1 VREQGLPH
9 TSSRRGLLR
18 AGAAAG
24 LAAGAV
30 VASVPAAAGARPTGA
45 RQAPQ
50 RPNATREGRF
60 TDKVVLI
67 TGATSGIGEAAA
79 HALAAEGAHVF
90 FCGRRARLGR
100 RIESRIRTA
109 GGDATYMRADVREER
124 DVREFVAACAARYG
138 RIDVA
143 FNNAGVESPR
153 AARLHEQ
160 SLTDME
166 RVWRTNVGGVFL
178 AMKYE
183 IPQMLS
189 QGGGVIVNTASISAE
204 VGFATIAPYNASK
217 HGVASLTKVAALE
230 YAADGIR
237 VAAFAP
243 GAVDTPMLRR
253 AAEAFGMTYEQIAQ
267 EYPIKRIVRAE
278 EMARVMMWLG
288 SAEAAAVVG
297 TDVDVSGGYLTG

>member
-1 VREQGLPH
+1 MRRQERELPQD
-9 TSSRRGLLR
+9 SSRRRVLR
-18 AGAAAG
+18 AGAAG

-30 VASVPAAAGARPTGA
+30 TGSVPAAAATQSA
-45 RQAPQ
+45 RQRPSAAPD
-50 RPNATREGRF
+50 GRF

-79 HALAAEGAHVF
+79 RAMAEEGARIF
-90 FCGRRARLGR
+90 FCGRRAHLGR
-100 RIESRIRTA
+100 RIESRIRSA
-109 GGDATYMRADVREER
+109 GGDATYVRADVRQESQ
-124 DVREFVAACAARYG
+124 VREFVAACVERHG

-143 FNNAGVESPR
+143 FNNAGIESPR
-153 AARLHEQ
+153 AVRLHEQ
-160 SLTDME
+160 SLQDME
-166 RVWRTNVGGVFL
+166 DVWRTNVGGVFL
-178 AMKYE
+178 GMKYE

-189 QGGGVIVNTASISAE
+189 QKGGIIVNTASISAE

-230 YAADGIR
+230 YAGNGIR

-253 AAEAFGMTYEQIAQ
+253 AAQAFGVTYEQIAQ
-267 EYPIKRIVRAE
+267 DYPIKRIVRAE

-288 SAEAAAVVG
+288 SAEAAPVIG

>member
-1 VREQGLPH
+1 M
-9 TSSRRGLLR
+9 LR

-30 VASVPAAAGARPTGA
+30 LGTGTAAGAA
-45 RQAPQ
+45 AP
-50 RPNATREGRF
+50 AAGRLRG
-60 TDKVVLI
+60 KVVLI

-79 HALAAEGAHVF
+79 VLMAAEGARVF
-90 FCGRRARLGR
+90 FCGRRANLGR
-100 RIESRIRTA
+100 RIESRIRSA
-109 GGDATYMRADVREER
+109 GGDATYVRADVRRES
-124 DVREFVAACAARYG
+124 DVREFVSACVRRHG
-138 RIDVA
+138 RLDIA
-143 FNNAGVESPR
+143 FNNAGIESPR
-153 AARLHEQ
+153 AVHLHEQ
-160 SLTDME
+160 SLDDME
-166 RVWRTNVGGVFL
+166 KVWRTNVGGTFL

-183 IPQMLS
+183 IPQMRS

-230 YAADGIR
+230 YAAEGVR
-237 VAAFAP
+237 VTAFAP

-253 AAEAFGMTYEQIAQ
+253 AAEAFDMTYEEIAQ
-267 EYPIKRIVRAE
+267 DYPIKRIVSAE

-288 SAEAAAVVG
+288 SAEAAPVVG